1 MKKSKN
7 FCISCFITII
17 MEIAG
22 YILGT
27 LAQKILFAGPAL
39 ILNSEY
45 VEILKII
52 IPTFVG
58 SITTIFVTA
67 RWQSKKDI
75 SIIRNQILNEFQSF
89 KEELVLMETFIA
101 KIILKNIVIDSKPI
115 YKLEQLLPF
124 GYNYYPEMSP
134 VDKIFSIDKLDDVT
148 FKFPSNPTDSFKE
161 EFDLFETEFINKRKM
176 VTKFLS
182 SVRQYYKEGQSL
194 DEKFDSL
201 WNDMMALHIL
211 IHKIYRTQNEQEFI
225 SLIDEINS
233 SFETIFER
241 TIKYDKQLAKKKI
254 DI

>member
-1 MKKSKN
+1 MYKPFQYKDVETTSYVV
-7 FCISCFITII
+7 
-17 MEIAG
+17 G
-22 YILGT
+22 LT
-27 LAQKILFAGPAL
+27 LNLLFSARTL
-39 ILNSEY
+39 ILNTEY

-52 IPTFVG
+52 IPTIVG

-101 KIILKNIVIDSKPI
+101 KIILKNSVIDKKPT
-115 YKLEQLLPF
+115 YNLRQLLPF
-124 GYNYYPEMSP
+124 GYNFYPEMSAD
-134 VDKIFSIDKLDDVT
+134 DKIFTIDKIEDIT
-148 FKFPSNPTDSFKE
+148 FKFPSNPIESFKE

-176 VTKFLS
+176 VTKFVS
-182 SVRQYYKEGQSL
+182 SVRQYYKEDHSL
-194 DEKFDSL
+194 DKDFDSL

-211 IHKIYRTQNEQEFI
+211 IHKIYRTKIEQEFI
-225 SLIDEINS
+225 SLIHEINS

-241 TIKYDKQLAKKKI
+241 TISYDKQLAKKEI